1 MNDPVAFTV
10 VACDDG
16 EVRKLG
22 GGLTTV
28 ACVAYRELW
37 PFDASLGIIRV
48 DGLDATSVLSGMIS
62 LMAKPPGAV
71 LLDSITI
78 GGFNVISL
86 PGLSR
91 LTGMPAIVV
100 YSYEPSFERLEAPLR
115 QHFADAEL
123 RLRALAPIRGA
134 RRVMTRR
141 GELYLVTWGVELSEA
156 VKVVEAYQYFTKVPE
171 PIRVAHRLA
180 SEASRLM
187 GLQRA

>member
-1 MNDPVAFTV
+1 VSLSQGGQQVAFTV

-28 ACVAYRELW
+28 ACVAYRGLW
-37 PFDASLGIIRV
+37 PSDASLGIIRV

-62 LMAKPPGAV
+62 LMARPPGAV

-78 GGFNVISL
+78 GGFNVVSL

-123 RLRALAPIRGA
+123 RLRALAPVRGA
-134 RRVMTRR
+134 RRVMTR
-141 GELYLVTWGVELSEA
+141 GGSSTSLPGALSSA
-156 VKVVEAYQYFTKVPE
+156 
-171 PIRVAHRLA
+171 RRLR
-180 SEASRLM
+180 SLRPTSTSPRSLSP
-187 GLQRA
+187 